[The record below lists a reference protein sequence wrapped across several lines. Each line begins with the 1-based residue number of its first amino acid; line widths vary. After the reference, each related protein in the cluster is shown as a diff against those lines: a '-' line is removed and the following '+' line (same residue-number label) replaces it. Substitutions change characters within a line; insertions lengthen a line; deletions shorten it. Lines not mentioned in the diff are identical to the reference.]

1 MVDRSVGVGVEL
13 LVEPR
18 RLRTS
23 LDRRKLLDPNVAS
36 SSSPGRKGLD
46 LGREFRP
53 PDSKDFV
60 DQRAP

>member
-1 MVDRSVGVGVEL
+1 MTDRSVER

-36 SSSPGRKGLD
+36 SSSPGQKGLD
-46 LGREFRP
+46 LGEELRP
-53 PDSKDFV
+53 PASNDFV
-60 DQRAP
+60 DQIAP